1 MTDPLIAGAA
11 AKPREWD
18 IGNRTLII
26 SAGQRHA
33 LGVLNARYPLLLPVR
48 SVLEFDDVLDDQ
60 RIAGVGVIAELV
72 LFTGR
77 GQLPRRLPATCGPAP
92 DRSPAPASS
101 GWGRHGGPKGGAA
114 GWSSPAANHRA
125 AGHPAGAA
133 AVIGSHPGWLTRC
146 RAARSGRQGEPP

>member
-72 LFTGR
+72 LFKGR

-101 GWGRHGGPKGGAA
+101 GWGRRGGPKEERLGGHRQQQTI
-114 GWSSPAANHRA
+114 GQRVTRPVPPRSSARI
-125 AGHPAGAA
+125 PAG
-133 AVIGSHPGWLTRC
+133 
-146 RAARSGRQGEPP
+146 